1 MDIVEVI
8 IRNHM
13 HNQPE
18 AVKARAKR
26 ELLLFL
32 MKLLEFE
39 QVGDYGIAGMK
50 VFMSKSFK
58 RSVKIRTLD
67 W

>member
-1 MDIVEVI
+1 MDRVEFI
-8 IRNHM
+8 IKNHM

-18 AVKARAKR
+18 AVRARAKR

-50 VFMSKSFK
+50 VFLSKSMK
-58 RSVKIRTLD
+58 RSVRVRMLD

>member
-1 MDIVEVI
+1 MDRVEAI

-13 HNQPE
+13 RNQPD

-26 ELLLFL
+26 EFLLFM

-50 VFMSKSFK
+50 VFLSKSMK
-58 RSVKIRTLD
+58 RSVRIRTLD